1 MATITR
7 ASLAE
12 SVRQSAGL
20 SSAES
25 YKLIDLFFSEI
36 AEALIRGE
44 EVKVTGLGTFK
55 ILNKKERMG
64 RNPRTGAAAVI
75 SARRTVSFR
84 PSTEFRKKVAMGDG
98 H

>member
-12 SVRQSAGL
+12 SIRQSAGL

-25 YKLIDLFFSEI
+25 YNLVGLFFSEI
-36 AEALIRGE
+36 AESLVRGE

-55 ILNKKERMG
+55 ILNKKERVG
-64 RNPRTGAAAVI
+64 RNPRTCEAAVI
-75 SARRTVSFR
+75 PARRTVSFR
-84 PSTEFRKKVAMGDG
+84 PSTEFRKKVAGNT
-98 H
+98 